1 MSDNSNSDD
10 SLFEGIKKMK
20 IKNKTKNNSKKT
32 VRFNS
37 IRKNRTKQRIRTT
50 HHKVPMGVE
59 NITARKSHKKGS
71 LNVPDDLTDEEK
83 EILKN
88 SLKRFKL
95 SKKQKLERMHLYTN
109 YLKQKKNFNE
119 KNNNAYI
126 LTKEEKE
133 FLNSFNK

>member
-10 SLFEGIKKMK
+10 SLFEGMKKLK
-20 IKNKTKNNSKKT
+20 IKNSSKKKT

-37 IRKNRTKQRIRTT
+37 IRKNRTKQRIRTF
-50 HHKVPMGVE
+50 HRKVPMSVE

-71 LNVPDDLTDEEK
+71 LNIPDDLTDEEK

-95 SKKQKLERMHLYTN
+95 SKKQRVERMQLYTN
-109 YLKQKKNFNE
+109 YLKQKKNFDE
-119 KNNNAYI
+119 TDNNAYI
-126 LTKEEKE
+126 LTEEEKE
-133 FLNSFNK
+133 FLNSFKQF